1 MNKGQDKQLADMK
14 NSTNP
19 LYCSFFQQVNWLDGL
34 VVKNSES
41 ESSYRFQEQDED
53 KEGTKKAK
61 DVPLNT
67 INRVFDIKIDKSLYD
82 QSISGDGREYRRIT
96 TLHSS
101 SLAALLFFHSVSK
114 EKPIRIGEYDFNEIR
129 FEQKTTVQDSHKSN
143 MDVVLLNKDTKTV
156 MFLECKFSEY
166 LSSGKY
172 SHVSPIYK
180 ETYKAL
186 GLFEGLG
193 DMMKAQEMPDN
204 EQGEIELIQSKN
216 YQYCAGIKQM
226 VSHYMGI
233 RNFIEGGFRDIELGF
248 VPEKILLAEI
258 LFALPETV
266 DTKNRRGKYE
276 EAYKLLAERINKNAE
291 SLDNFEILPT
301 SLTYQDVFCG
311 YDLPQRIKEFYR
323 L

>member
-1 MNKGQDKQLADMK
+1 MSKEQDLQLIDMVK
-14 NSTNP
+14 STNP
-19 LYCSFFQQVNWLDGL
+19 LYNKYFRQVKWLDSL
-34 VVKNSES
+34 VVTNSDS
-41 ESSYRFQEQDED
+41 ESSYRFLELDED
-53 KEGTKKAK
+53 KELTKNVK
-61 DVPLNT
+61 DIPLNI
-67 INRVFDIKIDKSLYD
+67 INRVFNIKIDDSLYH
-82 QSISGDGREYRRIT
+82 QAISGDGQEYRRIT

-114 EKPIRIGEYDFNEIR
+114 AKPICIEGHEFNEVR

-143 MDVVLLNKDTKTV
+143 MDVVLLNKEKKIV

-166 LSSGKY
+166 LNSGKY
-172 SHVSPIYK
+172 SHISPIYYD
-180 ETYKAL
+180 TYQAL
-186 GLFEGLG
+186 GLFDGLG
-193 DMMKAQEMPDN
+193 YMKAQNMPNND
-204 EQGEIELIQSKN
+204 QGEIELIQSKN
-216 YQYCAGIKQM
+216 YQYCAGIKQI

-233 RNFIEGGFRDIELGF
+233 RNFNEGGYKDIELGF

-311 YDLPQRIKEFYR
+311 YDLPKRIKEFYS